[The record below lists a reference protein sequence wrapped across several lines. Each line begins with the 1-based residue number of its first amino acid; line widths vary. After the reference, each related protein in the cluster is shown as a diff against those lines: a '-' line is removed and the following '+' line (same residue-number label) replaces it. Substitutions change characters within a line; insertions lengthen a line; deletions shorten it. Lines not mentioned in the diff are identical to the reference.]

1 MNFNPAQ
8 LKLVLG
14 KIIADVHAI
23 HNGAPG
29 ELRMAELA
37 ALMNLPL
44 DATMHRLLVERGA
57 IKFVPCHPLSASP
70 AAAPVDVTLR
80 DPNQPAPATPPPTL
94 PNEGRFENRGAEIR
108 VPTDMATIIFPPL
121 IAGAYLT
128 TPQILDIRFNPNAT
142 IFGKKMM
149 FSAPVESLHMRPDQ
163 LDVKV
168 GGPMGPMLSR
178 TVKTG

>member
-8 LKLVLG
+8 LKLVLS
-14 KIIADVHAI
+14 KIIAEVHAI

-29 ELRMAELA
+29 ELRLAELA

-44 DATMHRLLVERGA
+44 DATMHRQFVERGA
-57 IKFVPCHPLSASP
+57 ITFVPCHPRPAPGTPSA
-70 AAAPVDVTLR
+70 AVDVTLR
-80 DPNQPAPATPPPTL
+80 DPSQPAPAAPPQPL
-94 PNEGRFENRGAEIR
+94 LNEGRFQNLGVEIR

-128 TPQILDIRFNPNAT
+128 TPQFLDIRFNPNAT
-142 IFGKKMM
+142 ILGKKMM
-149 FSAPVESLHMRPDQ
+149 FAAPVESLRLQPDQ
-163 LDVKV
+163 LAVKV

-178 TVKTG
+178 TVKC